1 MKSPVN
7 FLIASLLLWM
17 CGSTYYYVTNIKF
30 FANESTSFSLIVSKV
45 EETLSEAEVIEKEIA
60 EGVGEVAEE
69 KALVEKEISI
79 DNKTVYFD
87 FGSNNLTLDDGFES
101 YIDELNTYMDEHT
114 NQSIWLIGHTDSS
127 GSESVNT
134 LMGMERAEFV
144 KSILVQA
151 GVDGNQIKTE
161 SKGEKEASSSSD
173 TREGRSTDRRV
184 EIITK

>member
-7 FLIASLLLWM
+7 VLIAILLLWM
-17 CGSTYYYVTNIKF
+17 CGSTYYYVTNIQVLD
-30 FANESTSFSLIVSKV
+30 NELTSISAMVSEV
-45 EETLSEAEVIEKEIA
+45 EETLSEVEVIEKEIA
-60 EGVGEVAEE
+60 EGVVEVAEE
-69 KALVEKEISI
+69 KALVEQEISI
-79 DNKTVYFD
+79 DNKTVYFG

-101 YIDELNTYMDEHT
+101 YINELNIYMDEHT
-114 NQSIWLIGHTDSS
+114 DQSILLVGHTDTC

-184 EIITK
+184 EIITQ